1 LEEWEATFGK
11 RSRETVIPYSLNMN
25 RVKLCEKSA
34 DQLVYTEIALELA
47 YRSLPLESILVSLS
61 YNQLSAAETHG

>member
-11 RSRETVIPYSLNMN
+11 RSRETAIPYPLNMN
-25 RVKLCEKSA
+25 RVKFCEKCA

-47 YRSLPLESILVSLS
+47 YRSLPLEFILVSLS
-61 YNQLSAAETHG
+61 ITIS